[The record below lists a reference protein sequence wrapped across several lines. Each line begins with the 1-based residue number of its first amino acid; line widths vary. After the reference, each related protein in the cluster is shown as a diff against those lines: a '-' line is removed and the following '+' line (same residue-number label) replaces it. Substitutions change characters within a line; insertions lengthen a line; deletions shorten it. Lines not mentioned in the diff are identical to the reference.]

1 MSAPDYSRK
10 AAEPQS
16 SDVPGGFAPLRE
28 PRLVPAA
35 IAVLGVSAVMTQL
48 ALMREL
54 LGAFS
59 GNEITLGVT
68 LGNWLL
74 LTGLGSWLGRATER
88 LREPIRWLSVGLIAI
103 AVLPLAQVF
112 LLRALRN
119 VVFLRGATVGVTE
132 TVLGSLVLLAP
143 FCIVSGWLLTLA
155 CAILGQR
162 EGASGIGRVYVADS
176 LGSIAGGALFSFVTV
191 RLLDHLG
198 ILYTPA
204 LLSLAA
210 ATAVAWRCGA
220 RLPAGASGAL
230 ALAVAAAALLTD
242 ADAVSTALQ
251 FPQQKIVFRQNSPYG
266 KLVVTESAGQFNF
279 IENGVPFVSTHGVAR
294 VEETVHYAMI
304 QRPDA
309 RRVLLVGGGI
319 SGTAREILKYG
330 VAEVTYVEL
339 DPLIIEAGRRF
350 LPNALA
356 DKRIRVVQSDGRL
369 FIRQTAERFDVVIVD
384 APDPS
389 TSQINRFYTAEFF
402 AEARRALAD
411 GGVLSFGLG
420 SYQNYVSPELAR
432 LLASAHATLRRS
444 FANVLMIPG
453 GRVFFLASDGQ
464 LHADIAARIAQRGV
478 PTQWVKAAYLD
489 AMLTPDRMADLQR
502 AVARPAAVNAD
513 FNPVLYLYH
522 LRHWAGQFRVRFVW
536 LGWLLAAALA
546 VYIVRLRPAPLAI
559 FASGFAGSALVVVL
573 LLAFQASCGSLYHQ
587 IGVIVTMFMA
597 GLAAGAWLAN
607 RRKEASSR
615 GLATLAFGVAVFAVL
630 LPLALTA
637 LGDASVTA
645 TRAVVA
651 LLTLALAALVGMEFP
666 LASRARFEGAAATAS
681 RLYTADFVGAF
692 LGALLPSVLLIPLL
706 GVTAVC
712 WLTAGLNVV
721 AALALSLRR
730 G

>member
-1 MSAPDYSRK
+1 MSAPNH
-10 AAEPQS
+10 AE
-16 SDVPGGFAPLRE
+16 R
-28 PRLVPAA
+28 RLILAA
-35 IAVLGVSAVMTQL
+35 IVALGIAAVMTQL

-54 LGAFS
+54 LGTFS

-74 LTGLGSWLGRATER
+74 LTGLGSWLGRASGR
-88 LREPIRWLSVGLIAI
+88 LRQPWRWLAGGLIAI
-103 AVLPLAQVF
+103 ALLPLAQVF

-119 VVFLRGATVGVTE
+119 VVFLPGATVGVTE
-132 TVLGSLVLLAP
+132 TVLGSLVVLAP

-162 EGASGIGRVYVADS
+162 EGASGIGVVYVADS
-176 LGSIAGGALFSFVTV
+176 LGSIAGGALFSFVMV

-198 ILYTPA
+198 ILYVAA
-204 LLSLAA
+204 LVSLAA
-210 ATAVAWRCGA
+210 TGAVAWRCGA
-220 RLPAGASGAL
+220 RLLVGVSSVL
-230 ALAVAAAALLTD
+230 ALAVAAVALLADT
-242 ADAVSTALQ
+242 DAVSTALQ

-266 KLVVTESAGQFNF
+266 KLVVTEASKQFNF

-294 VEETVHYAMI
+294 AEETAHYAMI
-304 QRPDA
+304 QRPEA

-350 LPNALA
+350 LPDALT

-369 FIRQTAERFDVVIVD
+369 FIRQTAEQFDVTIVD

-402 AEARRALAD
+402 AEAKRALAP

-444 FANVLMIPG
+444 FAHVLMIPG
-453 GRVFFLASDGQ
+453 GRVFFLASDGA
-464 LHADIAARIAQRGV
+464 LHANIAARIGQRGV
-478 PTQWVKAAYLD
+478 PTRWVKAAYLD

-502 AVARPAAVNAD
+502 AVAQPAALNTD
-513 FNPVLYLYH
+513 FNPALYLYH
-522 LRHWAGQFRVRFVW
+522 LRHWTGQFRVRFAW
-536 LGWLLAAALA
+536 LAWALAAALLI
-546 VYIVRLRPAPLAI
+546 YIARLRPASLAI
-559 FASGFAGSALVVVL
+559 FASGFAGSALVVVVL
-573 LLAFQASCGSLYHQ
+573 LGFQALCGSLYHQ
-587 IGVIVTMFMA
+587 VGVIVTMFMA
-597 GLAAGAWLAN
+597 GLAVGAWLAN
-607 RRKEASSR
+607 RRKDASSR
-615 GLATLAFGVAVFAVL
+615 GLAMLALGIAAFAAL
-630 LPLALTA
+630 LPTTLTA
-637 LGDASVTA
+637 LDDASPA
-645 TRAVVA
+645 TTQAVVVLQTFA
-651 LLTLALAALVGMEFP
+651 LGVLVGTEFP
-666 LASRARFEGAAATAS
+666 LASRARFDGAAATAS

-692 LGALLPSVLLIPLL
+692 LGALLPSVVLIPLI

-712 WLTAGLNVV
+712 WLTAGLNLV
-721 AALALSLRR
+721 AGAVILLRK

>member
-1 MSAPDYSRK
+1 MTAPNHVDR
-10 AAEPQS
+10 
-16 SDVPGGFAPLRE
+16 
-28 PRLVPAA
+28 RLVLAA
-35 IAVLGVSAVMTQL
+35 IAALGVASVMTQL

-74 LTGLGSWLGRATER
+74 LTGLGSWLGRGTGR
-88 LREPIRWLSVGLIAI
+88 LREPVPWLAGGLIAV
-103 AVLPLAQVF
+103 AALPLAQVF

-119 VVFLRGATVGVTE
+119 VVFLRGSTVGVTE

-155 CAILGQR
+155 CVILGQR
-162 EGASGIGRVYVADS
+162 EGATGIGRVYVADS
-176 LGSIAGGALFSFVTV
+176 AGSIAGGALFSFVMV
-191 RLLDHLG
+191 RLLDHLA
-198 ILYTPA
+198 ILYAPA
-204 LLSLAA
+204 LLSLAVA
-210 ATAVAWRCGA
+210 AVIAWRIGSKRLVVAASAFAVAI
-220 RLPAGASGAL
+220 S
-230 ALAVAAAALLTD
+230 AAAFLAD

-251 FPQQKIVFRQNSPYG
+251 FPHQKIVFRQNSPYG
-266 KLVVTESAGQFNF
+266 KLVVTESPGQFNF
-279 IENGVPFVSTHGVAR
+279 IENGVPFVSTHNVGQ

-304 QRPDA
+304 QRPEA

-339 DPLIIEAGRRF
+339 DPLIIAAGRRF
-350 LPNALA
+350 LPDALA
-356 DKRIRVVQSDGRL
+356 DARIRVVQSDGRL
-369 FIRQTAERFDVVIVD
+369 FIKQTAERFDVVIVD

-402 AEARRALAD
+402 AEAKRALAT

-420 SYQNYVSPELAR
+420 RYENYVSPELGR

-453 GRVFFLASDGQ
+453 GRVFFLASDGP

-478 PTQWVKAAYLD
+478 PTRLVKAAYLD
-489 AMLTPDRMADLQR
+489 AMLTPDRMADLAR
-502 AVARPAAVNAD
+502 AVAQPAAVNTD
-513 FNPVLYLYH
+513 FNPALYLYH
-522 LRHWAGQFRVRFVW
+522 LRHWASQFRVRFGW
-536 LGWLLAAALA
+536 LGWLLVAALA
-546 VYIVRLRPAPLAI
+546 IYMARLRPASLAI
-559 FASGFAGSALVVVL
+559 FASGFAGSALEVVL
-573 LLAFQASCGSLYHQ
+573 LLGFQAMCGSLYQQ

-607 RRKEASSR
+607 RRSGASSR
-615 GLATLAFGVAVFAVL
+615 GLALLAFVIASFAAL
-630 LPLALTA
+630 LPLALTT
-637 LGDASVTA
+637 LGGASVTA
-645 TRAVVA
+645 TQAVVA
-651 LLTLALAALVGMEFP
+651 LLTFALAALVGMEFP
-666 LASRARFEGAAATAS
+666 LASRAQFEGAAATAS

-692 LGALLPSVLLIPLL
+692 LGALLPSVVLIPLI

-712 WLTAGLNVV
+712 WLTAGLNAAAGVV
-721 AALALSLRR
+721 ILLRK